1 MTNWPT
7 FRGGSSRR
15 TFPLSIAVGGRSCDA
30 PKLRVRAA
38 AAVLAACVAAPHS
51 DALAAGYA
59 VGQESVTGMGVA
71 YAGGAAAANDVST
84 VFYNPAG
91 LTRIGGSQVIW
102 GGASIFPSIQ
112 FREQNSTLFD
122 GTTISGGEGGNGGQ
136 NALIPHFYGV
146 YTASNGIK
154 YGLGI
159 NSPFGLVT
167 NYEDG
172 WKGRYSE
179 ITTSLKGV
187 NVNPS
192 VAGIVAP
199 GLSVGAGASL
209 QFLRAKLLQSIDF
222 GSNCAQVLNAGDCLT
237 NFGIAP
243 GQSDGSGKVRGDAF
257 GIGFNIGV
265 LYEPTEG
272 TRFGAHYRS
281 RMNFN
286 FDGKGKFAIPQGAR
300 AFLNAVGLPDSF
312 GIANAKFTLVEPEMA
327 SVSAY
332 HALTD
337 KWAVMA
343 DITWTRWA
351 VFDKLKILFDDQ
363 TTTNLLETKWDNV
376 FRYSLGAT
384 YKPSRNLVWRAGVA
398 FDDSPI
404 NGDFRGPGIP
414 DSDRIILG
422 LGLGLAVS
430 DEVWMD
436 VGYQHLFFKTGNTRR
451 VSATNSVLSGDF
463 QVNVDVFGVS
473 FTSTW

>member
-1 MTNWPT
+1 M
-7 FRGGSSRR
+7 
-15 TFPLSIAVGGRSCDA
+15 
-30 PKLRVRAA
+30 RAA
-38 AAVLAACVAAPHS
+38 VAILAACVTAPHS
-51 DALAAGYA
+51 VALAAGYA
-59 VGQESVTGMGVA
+59 VGQESVTGMGLA
-71 YAGGAAAANDVST
+71 YAGGSAAANDVST
-84 VFYNPAG
+84 VFFNPAG
-91 LTRIGGSQVIW
+91 MTRIDGRKLMW
-102 GGASIFPSIQ
+102 GGATIFPSIQ

-122 GTTISGGEGGNGGQ
+122 GTTTSGGEGGSGEQ
-136 NALIPHFYGV
+136 NVFIPHFYGI
-146 YTASNGIK
+146 YTATNGMK
-154 YGLGI
+154 FGLGI

-179 ITTSLKGV
+179 ITTSVKGV

-192 VAGIVAP
+192 VAKIVAP
-199 GLSVGAGASL
+199 GLSIGAGASV
-209 QFLRAKLLQSIDF
+209 QYLRGKLLQNIDF
-222 GSNCAQVLNAGDCLT
+222 GSNCAQALGAGTCLGT
-237 NFGIAP
+237 FGLTP

-265 LYEPTEG
+265 LYEPTED

-286 FDGKGKFAIPQGAR
+286 FEGKGKFSIQPSAR

-312 GIANAKFTLVEPEMA
+312 AIANAKFALVEPEMA
-327 SVSAY
+327 SVSA
-332 HALTD
+332 HHSLTD

-343 DITWTRWA
+343 DVTWTRWA
-351 VFDKLKILFDDQ
+351 VFDKLKIEFDDQ

-376 FRYSLGAT
+376 FRYSLGAA
-384 YKPSRNLVWRAGVA
+384 YKPSRNMVWRAGVA

-414 DSDRIILG
+414 DSDRIVLG

-463 QVNVDVFGVS
+463 HVNVDVFGVS

>member
-1 MTNWPT
+1 M
-7 FRGGSSRR
+7 
-15 TFPLSIAVGGRSCDA
+15 
-30 PKLRVRAA
+30 RAA
-38 AAVLAACVAAPHS
+38 VVILAACIAAPHS
-51 DALAAGYA
+51 VALAAGYA

-71 YAGGAAAANDVST
+71 YAGGTASADDVST
-84 VFYNPAG
+84 IFYNPAG
-91 LTRIGGSQVIW
+91 MTRIGGSQVMY
-102 GGASIFPSIQ
+102 GGAAVFPSIH

-122 GTTISGGEGGNGGQ
+122 GTATSGGEGGNGGQ
-136 NALIPHFYGV
+136 NALVPHLYGV
-146 YTASNGIK
+146 YTASNGMK
-154 YGLGI
+154 FGLGI
-159 NSPFGLVT
+159 NSPFSIVT

-172 WKGRYSE
+172 WKGRYNE
-179 ITTSLKGV
+179 ITTSVKSF

-192 VAGIVAP
+192 VAKIVAP
-199 GLSVGAGASL
+199 GLSVGAGLSVQL
-209 QFLRAKLLQSIDF
+209 LKAKLLQNIDF
-222 GSNCAQVLNAGDCLT
+222 GSNCAQALGAGFCLGT
-237 NFGIAP
+237 FGIAP
-243 GQSDGSGKVRGDAF
+243 GQSDGSGKVRGHAF
-257 GIGFNIGV
+257 GFGFNIGV
-265 LYEPTEG
+265 LYEPAEG

-286 FDGKGKFAIPQGAR
+286 FDGKGKFSIPQGAR

-312 GIANAKFTLVEPEMA
+312 AIANAKFTLVEPEMA
-327 SVSAY
+327 SVSAH

-343 DITWTRWA
+343 DVTWTRWA
-351 VFDKLKILFDDQ
+351 VLDKLKIDFDDQ
-363 TTTNLLETKWDNV
+363 TTTNLLEAKWDNV

-384 YKPSRNLVWRAGVA
+384 YKPSRNMVWRAGVA

-414 DSDRIILG
+414 DSDRIVLG

-463 QVNVDVFGVS
+463 HVNVDVFGVS
-473 FTSTW
+473 FTTTW